1 MLRSLASHN
10 GFIMRV
16 FLAFV
21 FVWFGISE
29 ITDPANWISYMPSF
43 ISNWNIDGNFL
54 VQIHGAILV
63 FLSFCLIFKFY
74 LRLTSFLMVLIMLQI
89 TFGLFLI
96 SKFEPNEII
105 VRDIGLLGL
114 AVGIW
119 LKELNN

>member
-1 MLRSLASHN
+1 MLRSLVFHK

-29 ITDPANWISYMPSF
+29 IADPTNWISYMPSF
-43 ISNWNIDGNFL
+43 ISNWNTDSNFL
-54 VQIHGAILV
+54 VQIHGAVLV
-63 FLSFCLIFKFY
+63 FLSFCLVFKFY
-74 LRLTSFLMVLIMLQI
+74 LRFTSFLMVLVMLQI

-96 SKFEPNEII
+96 NKFEFNEII

-114 AVGIW
+114 AIGIW
-119 LKELNN
+119 LNET